1 MLWHKKDHPLN
12 LPYYGQFVVDFCCN
26 SDTASL
32 DAMAGPEIQIRGA
45 GIQQS
50 SFSSPSFPY
59 SSPPPLHKLQLFV
72 ERYKL
77 L

>member
-1 MLWHKKDHPLN
+1 
-12 LPYYGQFVVDFCCN
+12 
-26 SDTASL
+26 
-32 DAMAGPEIQIRGA
+32 MAGPEIQIRGA